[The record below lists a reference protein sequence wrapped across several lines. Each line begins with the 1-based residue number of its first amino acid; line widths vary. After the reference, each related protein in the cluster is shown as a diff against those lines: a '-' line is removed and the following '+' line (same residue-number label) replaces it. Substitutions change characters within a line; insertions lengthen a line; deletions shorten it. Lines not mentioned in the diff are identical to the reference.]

1 MNGRYE
7 NRRGGLTFRAW
18 LLILA
23 CVTALPFAV
32 AVTLR
37 TRYRLQSDE
46 AEIRREHQELS
57 RIVARLI
64 SQQVREV
71 GQALARA
78 KAAVDFA
85 PGSARENH
93 EKLRSLCHELPIYI
107 PNISVWSPAMEN
119 LGDADTSGL
128 SRGPFPLSSLPA
140 PLPPTRLASAPRRG
154 SSRESDRLQII
165 EPIVGGDGDV
175 RGYLVA
181 ELRADRLSELITVRE
196 LPHETSILLLDS
208 ELVSIAE
215 HPTRGHS
222 GKITSFHMGPREKS
236 EEDLVELTADGRRDL
251 QAAIESVPE
260 VGWFVAVARPKRS
273 GVPFIEGN
281 LLWPTVI
288 VVIGLLSSICGAWF
302 VGTTVRRRLRALL
315 DSQSRLLADGVAQ
328 KTYLESPREFANV
341 SDQWNEILDRW
352 AEVYASRAE
361 LSLVKATLEESLAS
375 LPVRRISLDGRIE
388 YFSEASER
396 LFGYKSGEVIGQ
408 SFRRFF
414 TPEDLARDL
423 PQQIL
428 NALVQ
433 RGRYDGEGWRVRS
446 DGSRFWA
453 QCTSIAVRD
462 SSGRPIAAVDVIR
475 DVTHQS
481 RDAQRDKASQR
492 LEAMGRLAGGVAHD
506 FNNILT
512 TIQGFADLAQSGL
525 STSDPN
531 YAHIE
536 EIRRASDRA
545 SSLTRQLLA
554 FSRRPSAEKRLV
566 EVNSLIRH
574 LESMLRRVVGEDV
587 HLVTQLE
594 RDAGLVF
601 VDPGRLEHVL
611 LVLVMHLREAMPE
624 GGVVRIESGG
634 DVTAS
639 ETSEP
644 GLHAVLT
651 ISGSGPG
658 MQSDV
663 LARRIGTD
671 AVGDEPEAAES
682 PILERLRESV
692 VDLGGILEV
701 QAEAGKSAQFTVRV
715 PKAASEPRAQ
725 AAPAPAAPRDDAVI
739 LLVEDDDVVRRL
751 AQLALSRQGYTVIA
765 AHSGQEAL
773 DLFARERGNI
783 HLLLSDAVLPDMSG
797 MDLAERLTTEH
808 PGLRVL
814 FISGYT
820 DESAARRGVVLS
832 SYAYLQ
838 KPFSLDQLKMK
849 VRSVLNNDRNR

>member
-1 MNGRYE
+1 M
-7 NRRGGLTFRAW
+7 
-18 LLILA
+18 
-23 CVTALPFAV
+23 
-32 AVTLR
+32 
-37 TRYRLQSDE
+37 
-46 AEIRREHQELS
+46 
-57 RIVARLI
+57 
-64 SQQVREV
+64 

-78 KAAVDFA
+78 KAAVEIA

-107 PNISVWSPAMEN
+107 PNISVWSAAMEN

-128 SRGPFPLSSLPA
+128 SRGPFPLSALPA
-140 PLPPTRLASAPRRG
+140 PLPPTRLVSASRRG
-154 SSRESDRLQII
+154 SSIESDRLQII
-165 EPIVGGDGDV
+165 EPVVSGDHEV
-175 RGYLVA
+175 QGYLVA
-181 ELRADRLSELITVRE
+181 EIRADRLSELITVRE
-196 LPHETSILLLDS
+196 LRHETSILLLDS

-215 HPTRGHS
+215 HPDRGRS
-222 GKITSFHMGPREKS
+222 GKLTSFRMETKEKS
-236 EEDLVELTADGRRDL
+236 EDDLVELSADGRRTL
-251 QAAIESVPE
+251 QAAMEDVPE
-260 VGWFVAVARPKRS
+260 IGWFVAVARPKRT
-273 GVPFIEGN
+273 GVLLIEEE
-281 LLWPTVI
+281 LLWPTGIVI
-288 VVIGLLSSICGAWF
+288 IGLLSSICGAWF
-302 VGTTVRRRLRALL
+302 VGSAVRRRLTALL
-315 DSQSRLLADGVAQ
+315 DSQSRLLAGGGAQ
-328 KTYLESPREFANV
+328 KTHLESPREFANV
-341 SDQWNEILDRW
+341 SENWNEILDRW
-352 AEVYASRAE
+352 AEVHASRAQ
-361 LSLVKATLEESLAS
+361 LSAVKATLEESLAS

-428 NALVQ
+428 DALIQ
-433 RGRYDGEGWRVRS
+433 HGRYDGEGWRVRA

-453 QCTSIAVRD
+453 QCTSVAVRD
-462 SSGRPIAAVDVIR
+462 SSGKPIAAVGVIR
-475 DVTHQS
+475 DITHQS

-512 TIQGFADLAQSGL
+512 TIQGFADLAQAGL

-587 HLVTQLE
+587 HLVTQLG

-624 GGVVRIESGG
+624 GGLVRIESGG
-634 DVTAS
+634 DAAPANAADPS
-639 ETSEP
+639 
-644 GLHAVLT
+644 LHAVLT

-663 LARRIGTD
+663 LARRIRTDGT
-671 AVGDEPEAAES
+671 ADEQEGAES
-682 PILERLRESV
+682 PILQRLRESV

-701 QAEAGKSAQFTVRV
+701 HAEAGRSAQFTVRV
-715 PKAASEPRAQ
+715 PKAASGPRTQ
-725 AAPAPAAPRDDAVI
+725 AAPAPEAPREDAVI

-773 DLFARERGNI
+773 DLFARERGAI

-797 MDLAERLTTEH
+797 MDLAERLTAEH

-849 VRSVLNNDRNR
+849 VRSVLHSERNR